1 MAVKLGKVSTKK
13 SKTKAE
19 EAFYEPK
26 LNPNKRRTTPSPKMT
41 SEKYFHLF
49 LKEQPDIVAIYGL
62 DKHTENLIET
72 AWKNPEINI
81 VCCHPVEQILANINR
96 KMGQLSFSM
105 YRWEVRNPS
114 MFFEHPVAKI
124 VVVAKDYYDEAK
136 KRGNP
141 FNTTYVILEDL
152 F

>member
-13 SKTKAE
+13 TKTKAE

-72 AWKNPEINI
+72 AWKKWCPRADSNHRHADFHRRCRYKLMIDFKGFAVLKTYYING
-81 VCCHPVEQILANINR
+81 H
-96 KMGQLSFSM
+96 KLSQCNVKYS
-105 YRWEVRNPS
+105 
-114 MFFEHPVAKI
+114 
-124 VVVAKDYYDEAK
+124 
-136 KRGNP
+136 
-141 FNTTYVILEDL
+141 
-152 F
+152 